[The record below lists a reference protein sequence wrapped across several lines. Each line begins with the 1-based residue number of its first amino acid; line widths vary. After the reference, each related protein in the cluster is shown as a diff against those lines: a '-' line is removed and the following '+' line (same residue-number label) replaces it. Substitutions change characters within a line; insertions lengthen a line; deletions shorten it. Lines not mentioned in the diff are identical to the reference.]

1 MGSYRLLNYS
11 PTGRV
16 WLVTSRLGTGK
27 PITFFTVYHT
37 FAPVLN
43 VTTTLPT
50 FLPLHSSAILQVS
63 SLPFFSL
70 LPAFYLY
77 SIFFKSLLSALCENC
92 DAAWLLM
99 RVWIQLLYSNNRN
112 SLSTFS
118 LFGSVA
124 NIGGISPGAVSVAC
138 FVLYI
143 PISPISP
150 SPIFVLSSL
159 WWREDRSLHIFSLRS
174 LHHYKDYRRTI

>member
-11 PTGRV
+11 PTRRV

-27 PITFFTVYHT
+27 PTAFLQCTVLSLLFSVWRRLYLRFFPSFFCY
-37 FAPVLN
+37 FAGQ
-43 VTTTLPT
+43 
-50 FLPLHSSAILQVS
+50 FS
-63 SLPFFSL
+63 SLFPL
-70 LPAFYLY
+70 LPAFYEYLN
-77 SIFFKSLLSALCENC
+77 SIFFKSLMSVLCENC

-99 RVWIQLLYSNNRN
+99 RVRIQLLYSNNRN

-138 FVLYI
+138 FDLYS
-143 PISPISP
+143 PINPISP
-150 SPIFVLSSL
+150 SPIYVPSSL
-159 WWREDRSLHIFSLRS
+159 WWRSQSSYLVWDRS
-174 LHHYKDYRRTI
+174 TITKIAGGL